1 MIKDPLKSPKLGI
14 FKRFG
19 AAFIAAE
26 GLGLFG
32 SYFVWRK
39 LNRDQDFR
47 LTAYHS
53 YPWALE
59 MYYKMGEAIE
69 PENKIREFDLMVWQR
84 EGRLEMK

>member
-1 MIKDPLKSPKLGI
+1 MGFPQSSEMGNDFFS
-14 FKRFG
+14 
-19 AAFIAAE
+19 
-26 GLGLFG
+26 
-32 SYFVWRK
+32 
-39 LNRDQDFR
+39 QDFR

>member
-1 MIKDPLKSPKLGI
+1 MLVWVFLSQVRWVMI
-14 FKRFG
+14 FF
-19 AAFIAAE
+19 
-26 GLGLFG
+26 
-32 SYFVWRK
+32 
-39 LNRDQDFR
+39 QDFR